1 MPCALTQTDNNLK
14 EPVYPV
20 GDIRYCPTTKLDD
33 ENTPLLRMDV
43 LPGLGF
49 DNLRNVDVGQVYDYK
64 YSTCQTSSD
73 GLYILPDNVYL
84 IPILNSEVDFF
95 AQVYDHF
102 SEWKSQV
109 ATSINVQ
116 AKSSFAK
123 ISGSFSTDYQKTK
136 TKMVNSQSRAAR
148 IGLRHHLYSVH
159 INPDTQLNPSF
170 KSRILDIAANI
181 QNNDTKLAVYLTE
194 LLVRDYGTHVV
205 TNVEAGAI
213 LSQTTFVSQ
222 DSTSTS
228 ESSKLDISAS
238 ASATFFASVSV
249 KTHFSKSESSS
260 ESFTNAITSSHT
272 TTHGGPLYKLS
283 NFSYG
288 DWENGILDHLV
299 AIDRSGQ
306 PLYTAI
312 STSNVPEIPD
322 VLLVEVSQYIYKAVR
337 KYYQVNTH
345 HGCTNPQSSN
355 FNFQANM
362 EDGSC
367 KMTQQNYT
375 FGGVYQTCEYHEDYD
390 VCEDLKAFQTNPLTS
405 EYSCPEGYAN
415 IFLHSGTLAKTV
427 PVTSCHRKCGFW
439 SCHDE
444 CVTPLVLKSATYNA
458 YWCALAPG
466 STAPPDSGYMFG
478 GAYTSK
484 EQNPLTGSKTC
495 PMFFY
500 PLHFGEDIEVCVSN
514 DERGQD
520 HSIPFGGFLSC
531 LNGNALAASK
541 SQFEQGNYPKQCPP
555 HYSQFL
561 VTVDQ
566 DCIVNYCS
574 DIRSLMA
581 QEPHSPILPPFKIKA
596 GLSLNV
602 SDTLVIQGPYGTV
615 WVKGSDGQ
623 WTRDNNG
630 QTTGQEYLDSL
641 SIQTAVAANKSVKG
655 QLAGIVVGT
664 IIGTLVFVVFIF
676 IIGCGVNKFRKHKKK
691 KRTYID
697 LENTNRDT
705 FGDSFENSGEQTGR
719 NDALIREL
727 TAKIQ
732 N

>member
-1 MPCALTQTDNNLK
+1 MRLLIVITVFLLPCALTQTDNNLK
-14 EPVYPV
+14 EPVYPI

-95 AQVYDHF
+95 AEVYDHF

-109 ATSINVQ
+109 AASINVQ
-116 AKSSFAK
+116 AKTSYAH

-148 IGLRHHLYSVH
+148 IGIRYHFYSVH
-159 INPDTQLNPSF
+159 INPDTQLNPFF

-181 QNNDTKLAVYLTE
+181 QDNDTKLANYLTE

-205 TNVEAGAI
+205 TSVEAGAI
-213 LSQTTFVSQ
+213 LSQTMFVSQ
-222 DSTSTS
+222 DSTHSS

-238 ASATFFASVSV
+238 ASATFFDSVSV
-249 KTHFSKSESSS
+249 STHMHFSKSESSS
-260 ESFTNAITSSHT
+260 ESSTNSIRSAHT

-283 NFSYG
+283 NFSYA

-355 FNFQANM
+355 FNFQANL

-375 FGGVYQTCEYHEDYD
+375 FGGMYQTCENHNDYN
-390 VCEDLKAFQTNPLTS
+390 VCEHMKAFQINPLTS
-405 EYSCPEGYAN
+405 KYSCPEGYAS
-415 IFLHSGTLAKTV
+415 IFLHSGTLTKTL
-427 PVTSCHRKCGFW
+427 PYPNCHIKCGSW
-439 SCHDE
+439 HGHCHDE
-444 CVTPLVLKSATYNA
+444 CAKQVVLKSATYNA

-484 EQNPLTGSKTC
+484 EQNPVTKSRTC
-495 PMFFY
+495 PMFYY

-514 DERGQD
+514 DESGQD

-541 SQFEQGNYPKQCPP
+541 SQFEQGNYPKKCPL

-561 VTVDQ
+561 VTVDE

-581 QEPHSPILPPFKIKA
+581 QEPHPPILPPFKIKA

-602 SDTLVIQGPYGTV
+602 SETLVIQGPYGTV

-623 WTRDNNG
+623 WTQDDNG

-641 SIQTAVAANKSVKG
+641 SIQTATQVAANKSVRG

-676 IIGCGVNKFRKHKKK
+676 IIGCGVNKFRKYKKE
-691 KRTYID
+691 KRSKYID
-697 LENTNRDT
+697 LEN
-705 FGDSFENSGEQTGR
+705 SSE
-719 NDALIREL
+719 IREL